1 LAVAF
6 VRRIRM
12 EMRRKVRHPLP
23 TSALADLLFALLVV
37 AIGAASIFAA
47 VLLL

>member
-1 LAVAF
+1 
-6 VRRIRM
+6 M

-23 TSALADLLFALLVV
+23 TSAVADLLFGLFVV
-37 AIGAASIFAA
+37 AVGAAWILAA